1 MGCNINGATSTQFA
15 LVSYIPDPLGLFLDN
30 LRIEMAPGCKPHAH
44 VTILPPRPV
53 TEKASVAAAELE
65 RRLGNFPAFAIE
77 LGRIEV
83 FPVSDVIFLSI
94 ARGAETLREMHAS
107 LNRGGV
113 AFDEPYRYHPHIT
126 LAQNIAPGQVRPL
139 RDFAARRWA
148 EYADSRI
155 FQVENLAF
163 VRNHRDGDGDGEW
176 IDLANF
182 SLPKPELVA

>member
-1 MGCNINGATSTQFA
+1 MGFNTNGAPPAQFA

-53 TEKASVAAAELE
+53 TGKGSRAAAELE
-65 RRLGNFPAFAIE
+65 YGLGNFAAFAIE

-94 ARGAETLREMHAS
+94 ARGAETFRRMHAS

-113 AFDEPYRYHPHIT
+113 KFEETFPYHPHIT
-126 LAQNIAPGQVRPL
+126 LAQNIRPEQVDGL
-139 RDFAARRWA
+139 RALAAHRWD
-148 EYADSRI
+148 EYTGSRV

-163 VRNHRDGDGDGEW
+163 VRNDRDCEW
-176 IDLANF
+176 VDLANI
-182 SLPKPELVA
+182 SLAKPELVA